1 MNDFILTVDGPSGS
15 GKSTICKM
23 LAQNDG
29 FIHIDS
35 GKIYRTIAYLL
46 GLNFEQDKLDNLKL
60 NFKLENAQILL
71 ISGDIVLNELLAS
84 EDVAKKASLIA
95 QKLFV
100 RKYVNNFV
108 RTIAHNGKFVIDGRD
123 AGSVIFKN
131 ANLKFF
137 LTAKVEE
144 RAKRRSREL
153 NTSYAHSM
161 QSITQRDNQDTQR
174 KIAPLTVA
182 QEAIIIDTT
191 NLSIEQVY
199 NQIKSYL

>member
-1 MNDFILTVDGPSGS
+1 MSNFILTVDGPSGS

-23 LAQNDG
+23 LAQNDN

-35 GKIYRTIAYLL
+35 GKIYRAIAHLL
-46 GLNFEQDKLDNLKL
+46 GLNFKQDELDNLKL

-71 ISGDIVLNELLAS
+71 ISGNIVLNELLVS

-95 QKLFV
+95 QKPFV
-100 RKYVNNFV
+100 RDYVNNFV
-108 RTIAHNGKFVIDGRD
+108 RIIAHNGKFVIDGRD

-153 NTSYAHSM
+153 NISYT
-161 QSITQRDNQDTQR
+161 QSIQSIIQRDSQDTQR
-174 KIAPLTVA
+174 KTAPLTVA
-182 QEAIIIDTT
+182 QGAIIIDTT

-199 NQIKSYL
+199 YLIKSYL